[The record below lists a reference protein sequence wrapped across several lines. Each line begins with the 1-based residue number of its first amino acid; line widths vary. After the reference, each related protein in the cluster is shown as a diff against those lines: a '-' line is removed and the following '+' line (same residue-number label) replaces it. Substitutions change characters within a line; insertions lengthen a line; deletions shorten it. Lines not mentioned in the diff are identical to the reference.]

1 MRWQRATRHI
11 RSSDME
17 VISDSDNLSTMTIEV
32 LGDGTT
38 QDVGGSPARVTYLV
52 KRLESAVRRDLDAA
66 MQAQGLTTPQ
76 YAALSILQRNP
87 GLSSAQLARRSFV
100 TAQSMQVMV
109 AAFVRSGYVER
120 HPDPDKQRVL
130 RNYLT
135 EAGLDV
141 LARCE
146 EAADHIEERML
157 AGLSRSQISRLRE
170 TMTTCVQ
177 NLTDGHHPAD

>member
-1 MRWQRATRHI
+1 M
-11 RSSDME
+11 
-17 VISDSDNLSTMTIEV
+17 STMSTE
-32 LGDGTT
+32 LLDDGSAR
-38 QDVGGSPARVTYLV
+38 DVGGSPARVTYLA

-76 YAALSILQRNP
+76 YAALSILRRHP

-109 AAFVRSGYVER
+109 AAFVRSGYLQR

-135 EAGLDV
+135 DAGLDV

-146 EAADHIEERML
+146 GAADRIEERML
-157 AGLSRSQISRLRE
+157 AGLSRSQIARLRE
-170 TMTTCVQ
+170 MMTGCVQ
-177 NLTDGHHPAD
+177 NLTDRHRPPD

>member
-1 MRWQRATRHI
+1 
-11 RSSDME
+11 ME

-66 MQAQGLTTPQ
+66 MQVQGLTTPQ